1 MDPITSFLVE
11 HVIGVLAEI
20 IMPLMFLAFLI
31 AIVVRLLIYYV
42 AKAEYRFT
50 REFEKRVH
58 RVVAQPTEGQLHSFH
73 KITRALLEK
82 TYIEAFELRNKYQRR
97 NLDQITGITDRV
109 FLIQEGVI
117 RLIQDTLKQT
127 RYFRKDSLHSHSS
140 KMIDLSKNVFDNNPV
155 FNRLLGVFPMALLN
169 ELLNILPS
177 LFIIGGIFGTF
188 LGISMGLPELGHMD
202 LGQMEATKKTM
213 DVFLVKIS
221 QAMVKSIVGI
231 GVSVVMSL
239 LNTVFAPENIYYNL
253 VNKFSSSLDQLWNE
267 TKTNDVDPNETP
279 FMGSRAPLSSG
290 QGPRESKRAA

>member
-11 HVIGVLAEI
+11 HVIGVMAEI
-20 IMPLMFLAFLI
+20 IMPVMFLAFLI

-58 RVVAQPTEGQLHSFH
+58 RVVSQPDGQLHSFH
-73 KITRALLEK
+73 KATRAILEK
-82 TYIEAFELRNKYQRR
+82 TYIEGFELRNKYQRR
-97 NLDQITGITDRV
+97 NLDQITGITDRI

-117 RLIQDTLKQT
+117 RVIQDTLKQT
-127 RYFRKDSLHSHSS
+127 RYLRKENINSP
-140 KMIDLSKNVFDNNPV
+140 KMLDLSKNVFDNNPV

-188 LGISMGLPELGHMD
+188 LGISMGLPELGNMD
-202 LGQMEATKKTM
+202 LGQMDATKKTM
-213 DVFLVKIS
+213 DLFLVKIS

-231 GVSVVMSL
+231 GVSVIMSL

-253 VNKFSSSLDQLWNE
+253 VNKFSTSLDQLWNE
-267 TKTNDVDPNETP
+267 SKTNEVDPNEAP
-279 FMGSRAPLSSG
+279 FIGSRAPLSTG
-290 QGPRESKRAA
+290 QGPRDSRGKAA

>member
-1 MDPITSFLVE
+1 MDPITSFLVD
-11 HVIGVLAEI
+11 HVVGVLAEI
-20 IMPLMFLAFLI
+20 IMPLMFLAFII

-42 AKAEYRFT
+42 ARAEYRFT

-58 RVVAQPTEGQLHSFH
+58 RVVAESKDGLSSFH
-73 KITRALLEK
+73 KVTRAILEK

-127 RYFRKDSLHSHSS
+127 RYFRKDNHSHPTR
-140 KMIDLSKNVFDNNPV
+140 MIDLSKNVFDNNPV

-202 LGQMEATKKTM
+202 LGQMETTKKTM

-231 GVSVVMSL
+231 GVSVIMSL
-239 LNTVFAPENIYYNL
+239 LNTLFAPENIYYNL
-253 VNKFSSSLDQLWNE
+253 VNKFSTSLDQLWNE
-267 TKTNDVDPNETP
+267 SRTNEVDPNETP

-290 QGPRESKRAA
+290 QGPRESKKAA

>member
-1 MDPITSFLVE
+1 MDPITGFLVD

-20 IMPLMFLAFLI
+20 IMPLMFLAFCI

-42 AKAEYRFT
+42 ARAEYRFT

-58 RVVAQPTEGQLHSFH
+58 RAVSQPTEGSLHSFH
-73 KITRALLEK
+73 KTTRSLLEK
-82 TYIEAFELRNKYQRR
+82 TYVEGFELRNKYQRR

-117 RLIQDTLKQT
+117 RVIQDTLKQT
-127 RYFRKDSLHSHSS
+127 RYLRKDGHNSP

-239 LNTVFAPENIYYNL
+239 LNTLFAPENIYYNL
-253 VNKFSSSLDQLWNE
+253 VNRFSASLDQLWNE
-267 TKTNDVDPNETP
+267 TKTNETDPNETP
-279 FMGSRAPLSSG
+279 FLGQRAPLSSG
-290 QGPRESKRAA
+290 QGPRDSRRAA

>member
-1 MDPITSFLVE
+1 MDPITRFLVE
-11 HVIGVLAEI
+11 NVVGVLAEI
-20 IMPLMFLAFLI
+20 IMPLMFLTFFL
-31 AIVVRLLIYYV
+31 AIIVRLLIYYV
-42 AKAEYRFT
+42 ARAEYRFT

-58 RVVAQPTEGQLHSFH
+58 RTASQHTELTNASFH
-73 KITRALLEK
+73 KTARMLLEK
-82 TYIEAFELRNKYQRR
+82 TYVEGFELRNKYQRR

-127 RYFRKDSLHSHSS
+127 RYLRKDGSS
-140 KMIDLSKNVFDNNPV
+140 PKMIDLSKNVFDNNPV

-188 LGISMGLPELGHMD
+188 LGISMGLPELGNMD
-202 LGQMEATKKTM
+202 LSQMDLTKKTM
-213 DVFLVKIS
+213 DGFLIKIS

-239 LNTVFAPENIYYNL
+239 LNTIFAPENIYYNL
-253 VNKFSSSLDQLWNE
+253 VNKFSTSLDQLWNE
-267 TKTNDVDPNETP
+267 TKTNEYDPNETP
-279 FMGSRAPLSSG
+279 FMGSRGNLAA
-290 QGPRESKRAA
+290 QGPKDSRRAA